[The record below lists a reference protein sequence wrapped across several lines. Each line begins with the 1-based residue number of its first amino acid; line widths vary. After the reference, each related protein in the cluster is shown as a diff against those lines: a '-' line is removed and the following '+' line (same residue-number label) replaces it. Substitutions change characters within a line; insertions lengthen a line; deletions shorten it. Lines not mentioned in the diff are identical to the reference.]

1 MCDPVA
7 CNMASQDL
15 VVLLWALK
23 TLTPVGLRPW
33 VSMKTPWTFEC
44 IILHL
49 LDIPI
54 TSASKLLK
62 VDGKKM
68 SHTYIR
74 DLDPSEVLDSTGL
87 KKNWNSKQ
95 K

>member
-1 MCDPVA
+1 
-7 CNMASQDL
+7 MASQDL

-33 VSMKTPWTFEC
+33 VSMKTPWTLEC

-62 VDGKKM
+62 VDGKKKRV
-68 SHTYIR
+68 T
-74 DLDPSEVLDSTGL
+74 PTFET
-87 KKNWNSKQ
+87 
-95 K
+95 